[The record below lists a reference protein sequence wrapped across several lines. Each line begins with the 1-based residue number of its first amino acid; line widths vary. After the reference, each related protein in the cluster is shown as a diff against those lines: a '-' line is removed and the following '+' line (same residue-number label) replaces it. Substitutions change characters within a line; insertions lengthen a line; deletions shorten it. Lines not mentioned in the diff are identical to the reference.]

1 MQVVGDEAEYV
12 GSDAVA
18 DRVEFLWRHRLHG
31 VVLQVLDQLS
41 YAQTRESRSP
51 LNLEVVRDAEYYSNF
66 LSGS

>member
-12 GSDAVA
+12 GSHAVP
-18 DRVEFLWRHRLHG
+18 DGVQFLWRHRLHG